1 VGAVQL
7 FSRVFGSSPGWN
19 QAMRKVTIEDISR
32 HTGLSRGTVSRA
44 LNNRPDISLQ
54 TKQRVLEACQQLN
67 YVPSH
72 AARSL
77 ATGRCYAVAVLVRDL
92 RSAFAG
98 MFLRGVLAQAQGEQY
113 AVHVSEL
120 GDDARQS
127 VDHLCTVANERV
139 DSVLL
144 ATPLPTDLSRR
155 LTEALDGRPLIAA
168 EAIAGFDCDAFI
180 PDYAEA
186 GRLVARHILRGA
198 TPDVLYVHEE
208 GSAAGDMALAGFEQE
223 CRAQGL
229 GPEAVTIRIPAT
241 GPHRLQAV
249 QGRIGNIRAIA
260 ASNDYVAVEM
270 MMLCRAEGRVPG
282 EHIAIIGQGNEH
294 LTTRISPTLTT
305 IDYCGEEIG
314 RRAMALAIQRVMKT
328 RQDAAQHTPIT
339 PQLIVRESSRL
350 LG

>member
-1 VGAVQL
+1 
-7 FSRVFGSSPGWN
+7 
-19 QAMRKVTIEDISR
+19 MRKVTIEDISR

-92 RSAFAG
+92 RSAFAST
-98 MFLRGVLAQAQGEQY
+98 FLRGVLAQAQGEQY

-120 GDDARQS
+120 GEDARQS
-127 VDHLCTVANERV
+127 VDHLCTVASERV

-144 ATPLPTDLSRR
+144 ATPLPTDLSRQ

-168 EAIAGFDCDAFI
+168 EPIEGIECDAFI
-180 PDYAEA
+180 PDYAEG
-186 GRLVARHILRGA
+186 GRLVAQHILRGPTA
-198 TPDVLYVHEE
+198 DVLYIHEA
-208 GSAAGDMALAGFEQE
+208 GTSASDLQLAGFHEICQ
-223 CRAQGL
+223 AQGL
-229 GPEAVTIRIPAT
+229 NPEDVTIRIPAT
-241 GPHRLQAV
+241 GPQRLDAIR
-249 QGRIGNIRAIA
+249 GRLGNIRALA
-260 ASNDYVAVEM
+260 ASNDYVAIEL
-270 MMLCRAEGRVPG
+270 MMLCRSEGRIPG
-282 EHIAIIGQGNEH
+282 EQIAVVGQGNEYV
-294 LTTRISPTLTT
+294 TTRVSPTLTS

-314 RRAMALAIQRVMKT
+314 RRAMSLAIQRVMKT
-328 RQDAAQHTPIT
+328 RQDAAQRTPIT
-339 PQLIVRESSRL
+339 PQLIIRESSRL